1 MTPLQQK
8 EFEILSEFIKVC
20 KKLSLTYFLVCG
32 SALGAVKYN
41 GFIPWDD
48 DVDVALP
55 REDYEIFIKE
65 AAKHLPRHL
74 FVQNSY
80 TDPNFPK
87 MYTKLRD
94 SQTTFIEKTVSHIK
108 MNHGIFI
115 DVFPLDGY
123 PKKKLSQKKT
133 EIFKRYYETIYLSV
147 ADFKKS
153 GKTKIVHGLIN
164 LLGLNKN
171 MQKITKKYTKL
182 VSKYK
187 TDSSDIWC
195 NHGNWQGKLEYAP
208 SYQYGKGFV
217 TTFEGIEVIVPEKYD
232 EYLTQKYGNWRAD
245 LPEEHKKGHHT
256 YFALSTFV
264 PYSEYPDKK
273 I

>member
-48 DVDVALP
+48 DIDVALP
-55 REDYEIFIKE
+55 RGDYEIFIRE
-65 AAKHLPRHL
+65 AQKLLPSDI

-87 MYTKLRD
+87 MYTKLRN
-94 SQTTFIEKTVSHIK
+94 SKTTFIEKTVAHVK

-115 DVFPLDGY
+115 DIFPLDGY
-123 PKKKLSQKKT
+123 PKSKLSQKKT
-133 EIFKRYYETIYLSV
+133 ELFKRYYETVYLSV
-147 ADFKKS
+147 ANFEKR
-153 GKTKIVHGLIN
+153 GKTKLIHGAIN
-164 LLGLNKN
+164 ALGLNKN

-182 VSKYK
+182 ISKTK
-187 TDSSDIWC
+187 PEESLIWC

-208 SYQYGKGFV
+208 SAQYGKGYA

-232 EYLTQKYGNWRAD
+232 EYLTQKYGNWKAD
-245 LPEEHKKGHHT
+245 LPEEQKKGHHT
-256 YFALSTFV
+256 YFAVSNSV
-264 PYSEYPDKK
+264 PYSEYTGK
-273 I
+273 